1 MKTSK
6 NLVIAALA
14 VWATTTSVV
23 AWKFYWKAA
32 LLEAA
37 AVGGDDA
44 TALRQQL
51 AEAEKRRRV
60 LEAREASRAEAK
72 DDRAAG
78 AVAERGAGETPAA
91 GGRGRGRGGPPSAEM
106 QAAMERPEV
115 QRLQA
120 LQQKAALDG
129 RYGALF
135 KTLNLGDE
143 KLATFKTLLAEKE
156 ATMMDTMRAAREQGL
171 DPRSDPEGFK
181 KLVAATQA
189 ETDNAIRAAI
199 GETAFAQY
207 EQYQATQPQ
216 RALVNQLQQ
225 SLSYTNAPLTSA
237 QADQM
242 VQVLAVTTTATAG
255 ASGSGTSGTP
265 GAGAPPEGMGMGG
278 RGSPMG
284 GGGPGGGTSAVLIT
298 AATVTA
304 AQTVLTTTQVQALQ
318 DLQALQVA
326 QQQAQAIL
334 RAAGAGGPPAG
345 GGRAT
350 GGG

>member
-14 VWATTTSVV
+14 LLAMTASVV

-37 AVGGDDA
+37 SVGGDDA

-72 DDRAAG
+72 DEGAAV
-78 AVAERGAGETPAA
+78 VAERGAGETPAA

-189 ETDNAIRAAI
+189 ETNSAIRAAI
-199 GETAFAQY
+199 GDTAFSQY

-242 VQVLAVTTTATAG
+242 VQVLAATTTA
-255 ASGSGTSGTP
+255 ASAIGSAASGTP
-265 GAGAPPEGMGMGG
+265 GAGMPSEGIEMGG
-278 RGSPMG
+278 RGGLMG
-284 GGGPGGGTSAVLIT
+284 GGGPGSGTSAVLIT

>member
-14 VWATTTSVV
+14 VLATTTSVV

-37 AVGGDDA
+37 SVGGDDA

-72 DDRAAG
+72 DDSAAG
-78 AVAERGAGETPAA
+78 AVAERGAGETPAT
-91 GGRGRGRGGPPSAEM
+91 GGRGRGRGGPPSVEM

-189 ETDNAIRAAI
+189 ETNNAIRAAI
-199 GETAFAQY
+199 GDTAFAQY

-242 VQVLAVTTTATAG
+242 VQVLAATTTASAG
-255 ASGSGTSGTP
+255 SATSATP
-265 GAGAPPEGMGMGG
+265 GAGAMPEGMGMGG
-278 RGSPMG
+278 RGGPMG
-284 GGGPGGGTSAVLIT
+284 GGGPGGGSSAVVIT

-345 GGRAT
+345 GGRTT

>member
-1 MKTSK
+1 MRTSK
-6 NLVIAALA
+6 NIVIAALA

-23 AWKFYWKAA
+23 AWKFYWKTA

-37 AVGGDDA
+37 SVGGDEA

-60 LEAREASRAEAK
+60 LEAREASRAETK
-72 DDRAAG
+72 DDGATG

-91 GGRGRGRGGPPSAEM
+91 GARGRGRGGPPSAEM

-156 ATMMDTMRAAREQGL
+156 ATMMDTMRVAREQGL
-171 DPRSDPEGFK
+171 DPRSDPDGFK

-199 GETAFAQY
+199 GDTAFAQY

-242 VQVLAVTTTATAG
+242 VQVLAATTTASAAG
-255 ASGSGTSGTP
+255 AM
-265 GAGAPPEGMGMGG
+265 PEGMGMGG
-278 RGSPMG
+278 RGGPMG

-304 AQTVLTTTQVQALQ
+304 AQTVLTTPQVQALQ

-334 RAAGAGGPPAG
+334 RAAGGGGPPAG

>member
-1 MKTSK
+1 
-6 NLVIAALA
+6 
-14 VWATTTSVV
+14 
-23 AWKFYWKAA
+23 
-32 LLEAA
+32 
-37 AVGGDDA
+37 
-44 TALRQQL
+44 
-51 AEAEKRRRV
+51 
-60 LEAREASRAEAK
+60 
-72 DDRAAG
+72 
-78 AVAERGAGETPAA
+78 
-91 GGRGRGRGGPPSAEM
+91 M

-189 ETDNAIRAAI
+189 ETNSAIRAAI
-199 GETAFAQY
+199 GDTAFSQY

-242 VQVLAVTTTATAG
+242 VQVLAATTTA
-255 ASGSGTSGTP
+255 ASAIGSAASGTP
-265 GAGAPPEGMGMGG
+265 GAGMPSEGIEMGG
-278 RGSPMG
+278 RGGPMG
-284 GGGPGGGTSAVLIT
+284 GGGPGSGTSAVLIT

>member
-14 VWATTTSVV
+14 VFAATASVV

-37 AVGGDDA
+37 STGDEA
-44 TALRQQL
+44 TALRRQL
-51 AEAEKRRRV
+51 AETEKRRRE
-60 LEAREASRAEAK
+60 LEAIAASRTDAKEEATASGATEK
-72 DDRAAG
+72 AASG
-78 AVAERGAGETPAA
+78 ANPGS
-91 GGRGRGRGGPPSAEM
+91 GRGRGRGGPPSAEM
-106 QAAMERPEV
+106 QAVMERPEL

-135 KTLNLGDE
+135 KTLNLSDE
-143 KLATFKTLLAEKE
+143 KLATFKSLLAEKE

-189 ETDNAIRAAI
+189 ETNAAIKAAI
-199 GETAFAQY
+199 GDTAFAEY

-216 RALVNQLQQ
+216 RAVVSQLQQ
-225 SLSYTNAPLTSA
+225 SLSYTNSPLTTA

-242 VQVLAVTTTATAG
+242 VQVLAATTT
-255 ASGSGTSGTP
+255 TP
-265 GAGAPPEGMGMGG
+265 TVGAGGAPTEGVGGGG
-278 RGSPMG
+278 RGGPMG
-284 GGGPGGGTSAVLIT
+284 VGGGPGGGSSVTIT
-298 AATVTA
+298 TETVTA
-304 AQTVLTTTQVQALQ
+304 AQTVLTSTQLQALQ
-318 DLQALQVA
+318 DLQALQLA
-326 QQQAQAIL
+326 QQQAQKIM
-334 RAAGAGGPPAG
+334 REAGVGGPPP
-345 GGRAT
+345 AT
-350 GGG
+350 GTRGTTGGE

>member
-1 MKTSK
+1 
-6 NLVIAALA
+6 
-14 VWATTTSVV
+14 
-23 AWKFYWKAA
+23 
-32 LLEAA
+32 
-37 AVGGDDA
+37 
-44 TALRQQL
+44 
-51 AEAEKRRRV
+51 
-60 LEAREASRAEAK
+60 
-72 DDRAAG
+72 
-78 AVAERGAGETPAA
+78 
-91 GGRGRGRGGPPSAEM
+91 
-106 QAAMERPEV
+106 
-115 QRLQA
+115 
-120 LQQKAALDG
+120 
-129 RYGALF
+129 LF

-199 GETAFAQY
+199 GDTAFAQY

-242 VQVLAVTTTATAG
+242 VQVLAATTTAAS
-255 ASGSGTSGTP
+255 ASGSAASGTP
-265 GAGAPPEGMGMGG
+265 GAGMPPEGMGG
-278 RGSPMG
+278 RGGPMG
-284 GGGPGGGTSAVLIT
+284 GGGPGSGTSAVLIT

-326 QQQAQAIL
+326 QQQAQAIM
-334 RAAGAGGPPAG
+334 RAAGAGGPPVG

>member
-1 MKTSK
+1 MKNSK

-14 VWATTTSVV
+14 LVATTASVV

-37 AVGGDDA
+37 SGGEG
-44 TALRQQL
+44 TIALRQQL
-51 AEAEKRRRV
+51 AEAEKRRRE
-60 LEAREASRAEAK
+60 LEAVAALRATEKADAMGGAAAEKAAREANPNA
-72 DDRAAG
+72 
-78 AVAERGAGETPAA
+78 
-91 GGRGRGRGGPPSAEM
+91 GRGRGRGGPPSAEM
-106 QAAMERPEV
+106 QTMMEQPEM

-189 ETDNAIRAAI
+189 GTDSAIKAAI
-199 GETAFAQY
+199 GDTAFTHY

-216 RALVNQLQQ
+216 RAVVSQLQQ
-225 SLSYTNAPLTSA
+225 SLSYTNSPLTTA

-242 VQVLAVTTTATAG
+242 VQVLAATTTAPAV
-255 ASGSGTSGTP
+255 GTG
-265 GAGAPPEGMGMGG
+265 GAPTEGMGGGG
-278 RGSPMG
+278 RGGPMG
-284 GGGPGGGTSAVLIT
+284 VGGGPGGGSTVVIT
-298 AATVTA
+298 TETVAA
-304 AQTVLTTTQVQALQ
+304 AQTVLTTTQLQALQ
-318 DLQALQVA
+318 DLQALQLA
-326 QQQAQAIL
+326 QQQAQKIL
-334 RAAGAGGPPAG
+334 RAAGVGGPPPATSARG
-345 GGRAT
+345 TT
-350 GGG
+350 GGE

>member
-6 NLVIAALA
+6 NLVIAVLALL
-14 VWATTTSVV
+14 ATTASVV
-23 AWKFYWKAA
+23 AWKYYWKAA

-37 AVGGDDA
+37 SVGGDDV

-60 LEAREASRAEAK
+60 LEAREVSRAEAK
-72 DDRAAG
+72 DEGATG

-91 GGRGRGRGGPPSAEM
+91 AGRGRGRGGPPSAEM

-199 GETAFAQY
+199 GDTAFAQY

-242 VQVLAVTTTATAG
+242 VQVLAATTTAAS
-255 ASGSGTSGTP
+255 ASGSAASGTP
-265 GAGAPPEGMGMGG
+265 GAGMPPEGMGG
-278 RGSPMG
+278 RGGPMG
-284 GGGPGGGTSAVLIT
+284 GGGPGSGTSAVLIT

-318 DLQALQVA
+318 DMQALQVA
-326 QQQAQAIL
+326 QQQAQAIM
-334 RAAGAGGPPAG
+334 RAAGVGGPPAG
-345 GGRAT
+345 GGRTT